1 MGRGNPN
8 AVAPERYRFKKGQS
22 GNPKGRP
29 KKGDAITDIIRETL
43 DQVREVR
50 DDETGRVRKRTLKQL
65 LVNTL
70 IRLGVVDKDLD
81 AIKYLIDR
89 CDGKPPQRIEVEAD
103 DEVSESELHEIADN
117 IRGDREKLMR
127 RLLDLEQAQS
137 EKIQT
142 KP

>member
-1 MGRGNPN
+1 MGNNRG
-8 AVAPERYRFKKGQS
+8 APPPPAEYRFKKGQS

-29 KKGDAITDIIRETL
+29 KKGDAITDIIRSTL

-50 DDETGRVRKRTLKQL
+50 DEETGRTRKRTLKQL

-89 CDGKPPQRIEVEAD
+89 CDGRPSQRVEIDAD
-103 DEVSESELHEIADN
+103 DEVSDGEIAEIASH
-117 IRGDREKLMR
+117 IRGDREKLLQ
-127 RLLDLEQAQS
+127 RLLDLEEAGQ
-137 EKIQT
+137 KNT
-142 KP
+142 MKP